1 VEIIRHRIKMISRYQ
16 HWILFALLPL
26 SQLKEIF
33 YKSDLKVSWYLFSE
47 HKRYLCNVVEDYSNI
62 LIFGIIFYLMAF
74 HEITNKSK
82 RVALFLFIINF
93 LDLLH
98 LGFLDMQYLIIP
110 KLILATIITLLY
122 DVHKKYL

>member
-1 VEIIRHRIKMISRYQ
+1 MISKYQ
-16 HWILFALLPL
+16 HWFLFLLLPL

-33 YKSDLKVSWYLFSE
+33 YNSDTKVSWYLFSD

-62 LIFGIIFYLMAF
+62 LIFGIVFYLMAF

-82 RVALFLFIINF
+82 RVALFLLIINF

-98 LGFLDMQYLIIP
+98 LGLLDMQYLVIP
-110 KLILATIITLLY
+110 KLIVAFIITLLY
-122 DVHKKYL
+122 DVHKKYI